1 MESIEP
7 KPTPAAVAAKPR
19 ILVIDDDPVLKR
31 IIEIA
36 LGKSGYEVTTVGN
49 GEEAMT
55 VLKGSVFDVIMVDMM
70 MPFMDG
76 LRFLSWLRGT
86 AGIQTPVLVQTSLA
100 RQKIED
106 DVRAAGAQ
114 DLIIK
119 PARLPELLEKIGKLV
134 GR

>member
-1 MESIEP
+1 MDT
-7 KPTPAAVAAKPR
+7 KQTPADATAKPR

-31 IIEIA
+31 VIA
-36 LGKSGYEVTTVGN
+36 MGLGKSGYEVTTVGN
-49 GEEAMT
+49 GEEAME
-55 VLKGSVFDVIMVDMM
+55 VLKSSVFDVIMVDMM

-119 PARLPELLEKIGKLV
+119 PARLPELLEKIRKLV

>member
-1 MESIEP
+1 MDT
-7 KPTPAAVAAKPR
+7 KQTPADAMAKPR

-31 IIEIA
+31 VIA
-36 LGKSGYEVTTVGN
+36 MGLGKSGYEVTTVGN
-49 GEEAMT
+49 GEEAMA
-55 VLKGSVFDVIMVDMM
+55 VLKSSVFDVIMVDMM

-119 PARLPELLEKIGKLV
+119 PARLPELLEKIRKLV

>member
-1 MESIEP
+1 MDT
-7 KPTPAAVAAKPR
+7 KQTPADATAKPR

-31 IIEIA
+31 VIA
-36 LGKSGYEVTTVGN
+36 MGLGKSGYEVTTVGN
-49 GEEAMT
+49 GEEAMA
-55 VLKGSVFDVIMVDMM
+55 VLKSSVFDVIMVDMM

-119 PARLPELLEKIGKLV
+119 PARLPELLEKIRKLV

>member
-1 MESIEP
+1 MDTKYP
-7 KPTPAAVAAKPR
+7 KQTPADAPAKPR

-31 IIEIA
+31 VIA
-36 LGKSGYEVTTVGN
+36 IGLGKSGYAVTTVGN
-49 GEEAMT
+49 GEEAMA
-55 VLKGSVFDVIMVDMM
+55 VLKSSVFDVIMVDMM

-76 LRFLSWLRGT
+76 IRFLSWLRGT

-119 PARLPELLEKIGKLV
+119 PARLPELLEKIRKLV

>member
-1 MESIEP
+1 
-7 KPTPAAVAAKPR
+7 
-19 ILVIDDDPVLKR
+19 
-31 IIEIA
+31 
-36 LGKSGYEVTTVGN
+36 
-49 GEEAMT
+49 
-55 VLKGSVFDVIMVDMM
+55 VDMM

-119 PARLPELLEKIGKLV
+119 PARLPELLEKIRKLV

>member
-1 MESIEP
+1 MDTTDP
-7 KPTPAAVAAKPR
+7 KQTQADATAKPR
-19 ILVIDDDPVLKR
+19 ILVIDDDSVLKR
-31 IIEIA
+31 VIEIG
-36 LGKSGYEVTTVGN
+36 LSKSGYEVTTVGN
-49 GEEAMT
+49 GEEAMA
-55 VLKGSVFDVIMVDMM
+55 VLKSSVFDVIMVDMM

-86 AGIQTPVLVQTSLA
+86 ADIQTPVLVQTSLA

-119 PARLPELLEKIGKLV
+119 PARLPELLEKIRKLAGK
-134 GR
+134 